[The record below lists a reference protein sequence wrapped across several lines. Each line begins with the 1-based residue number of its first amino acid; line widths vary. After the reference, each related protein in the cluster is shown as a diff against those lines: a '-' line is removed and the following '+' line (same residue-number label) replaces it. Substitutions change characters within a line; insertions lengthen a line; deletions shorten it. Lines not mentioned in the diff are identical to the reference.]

1 MRPPWKPVLEHA
13 IHANASERAAQ
24 YVQLATVKPNG
35 RPSNR
40 TLVFR
45 GFFPVPDIDLD
56 LLPTPTPSMTNLS
69 SGGSS
74 TNIDHSIPAP
84 ISRSSSDSFRQW
96 GSSSSLH
103 ASRGETLA
111 AVKLNTLLEFVADIR
126 SAKIGEEWSAGKVAH
141 AEVCWYFPQTREQ
154 FRLAGTLHMLAPP
167 NSPLV
172 QSVLPPWAPKDVD
185 WEAER
190 LRLWREISPSLRASF
205 SWGPPGRPFV
215 EGEQLSKLECMLPAE
230 VAPSA
235 LTADAT
241 AAGQDGVV
249 NLTVSSPSPQHPA
262 PHTVAQS
269 RSTKEQQLIKIHDEA
284 LSHFGI
290 LLLDVEFVDHLDLKT
305 VPQTRMHYKV
315 RVPERTW
322 GRISGLDWE
331 SKRVF
336 S

>member
-1 MRPPWKPVLEHA
+1 MRPPPWKPVLEQA
-13 IHANASERAAQ
+13 IHANASERTAQ

-56 LLPTPTPSMTNLS
+56 LLPSPTPSMKNLS
-69 SGGSS
+69 AGGS
-74 TNIDHSIPAP
+74 TAHIDHTVPSP
-84 ISRSSSDSFRQW
+84 ISRSPSDSFRQW
-96 GSSSSLH
+96 NSSSSLH

-111 AVKLNTLLEFVADIR
+111 AVKLNTLLEFVTDIR
-126 SAKIGEEWSAGKVAH
+126 SAKIAEEWSAGRVAH

-154 FRLAGTLHMLAPP
+154 FRLAGAIHLLAPA

-205 SWGPPGRPFV
+205 SWGPPGRPFL
-215 EGEQLSKLECMLPAE
+215 EGEQLSKLECMLPEDA
-230 VAPSA
+230 ASN
-235 LTADAT
+235 LSADASST
-241 AAGQDGVV
+241 LQDGVV
-249 NLTVSSPSPQHPA
+249 NLTISLPPPA

-269 RSTKEQQLIKIHDEA
+269 SPTKEQQLIKIHDDA